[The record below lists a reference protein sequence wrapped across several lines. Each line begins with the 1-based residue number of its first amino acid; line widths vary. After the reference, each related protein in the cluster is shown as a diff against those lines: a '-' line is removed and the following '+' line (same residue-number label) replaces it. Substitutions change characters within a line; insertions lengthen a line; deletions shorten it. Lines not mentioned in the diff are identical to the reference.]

1 MRTENTVDRYAN
13 HGGRR
18 FAEPRFGAVV
28 LAALVLLPLPSL
40 AEYGP
45 TNRTDTWTDPGTGG
59 WTSRYEQVELTN
71 PGDLLNVR
79 HGSQESPSFS
89 ADIAAGGLPAGV
101 LPTNIS
107 YRFRSGHV
115 PPSAVRTVFH
125 STRDGATW
133 HISHTPPAAGQLG
146 LVNLP
151 VDYATGWIKGP
162 AQTEDE
168 FFDDLRHVDWIG
180 VYIRR
185 HGDIALQDFEIDDFT
200 VQGMFYLDDDDMDG
214 MENDWEDDFS
224 LDRNDWR
231 DAAIDTDN
239 DTMSNF
245 AESRA
250 GTDPTNEL
258 SFFELFVQHKDGGPV
273 PVELKWDSI
282 SNRTYRIWRG
292 TNAMEALEVIDEG
305 VESTPFVNLYPDPT
319 ATNSGLYL
327 YRVEVE

>member
-1 MRTENTVDRYAN
+1 MGTFFVASFVA
-13 HGGRR
+13 GPPQ
-18 FAEPRFGAVV
+18 A
-28 LAALVLLPLPSL
+28 L

-59 WTSRYEQVELTN
+59 WTSRYSAVELTN
-71 PGDLLNVR
+71 PGAVLNVR

-89 ADIAAGGLPAGV
+89 ADIAAGGLPGGI
-101 LPTNIS
+101 LPTNVS
-107 YRFRSGHV
+107 YRFTSGHV
-115 PPSAVRTVFH
+115 PPSAVRTIFH
-125 STRDGATW
+125 STLSGRTW
-133 HISHTPPAAGQLG
+133 HHSHTPPAAGQQG

-151 VDYATGWIKGP
+151 VDYGTGWIKGP

-168 FFDDLRHVDWIG
+168 FLDDLRHVDWIG

-185 HGDIALQDFEIDDFT
+185 HGDIALQDSEIDDFT
-200 VQGMFYLDDDDMDG
+200 VRGMFYLNDDDMDG
-214 MENDWEDDFS
+214 MENDWEDGFS
-224 LDRNDWR
+224 FDRGNWR
-231 DAAIDTDN
+231 DAAIDTDE

-250 GTDPTNEL
+250 GTHPRDSL
-258 SFFELFVQHKDGGPV
+258 SFFRLHVQHKEGGPV

-292 TNAMEALEVIDEG
+292 TNVMVALDILEEG
-305 VESTPFVNLYPDPT
+305 VATTPFANTYEDLT
-319 ATNSGLYL
+319 ATNSTLYL